1 MSTTNKNAL
10 LEAIARATAIY
21 EKNTENIRAF
31 AIEQEKLSG
40 YIEARNEVERLY
52 AQYQE
57 SRVFE

>member
-40 YIEARNEVERLY
+40 YIEARKEVERLY
-52 AQYQE
+52 AEYNATKI
-57 SRVFE
+57 FE